1 MTKLENELKENNLV
15 NGYDLSILDELIR
28 VMKEINIYI
37 WCNGRQIPTYLRY
50 FVDKLGCK
58 LEIIIWGKTNPMP
71 LYSNKYLGNK
81 EVYLDLS
88 KLDIDM
94 FEKLYYDPEKELD
107 SEEDYDL

>member
-1 MTKLENELKENNLV
+1 MSNIDEIDEKFDDLQTILHSSKEFSFEDGTILKL
-15 NGYDLSILDELIR
+15 
-28 VMKEINIYI
+28 
-37 WCNGRQIPTYLRY
+37 RQNY
-50 FVDKLGCK
+50 
-58 LEIIIWGKTNPMP
+58 
-71 LYSNKYLGNK
+71 GNK

>member
-1 MTKLENELKENNLV
+1 MNNIDEIDEKFDVLQTILHSSKEFSFGDGTILKL
-15 NGYDLSILDELIR
+15 
-28 VMKEINIYI
+28 
-37 WCNGRQIPTYLRY
+37 RQYY
-50 FVDKLGCK
+50 
-58 LEIIIWGKTNPMP
+58 
-71 LYSNKYLGNK
+71 GNK

>member
-1 MTKLENELKENNLV
+1 MNNIDEIDENFDDLQTILHSSKEFSFEDGTILKL
-15 NGYDLSILDELIR
+15 
-28 VMKEINIYI
+28 
-37 WCNGRQIPTYLRY
+37 RQYY
-50 FVDKLGCK
+50 
-58 LEIIIWGKTNPMP
+58 
-71 LYSNKYLGNK
+71 GNK